1 MTFSILKIEHVF
13 LKICMFMIYTLTVQS
28 LEAEITS
35 MFRPSTAMPLTGR
48 AWATEERGHHVS
60 IPHSQLH
67 ILVATNL
74 WVFQILLDEFPIVC

>member
-1 MTFSILKIEHVF
+1 
-13 LKICMFMIYTLTVQS
+13 MFMVFTLTVQS
-28 LEAEITS
+28 LEAETTS

-48 AWATEERGHHVS
+48 AWATEERGCHVS

-74 WVFQILLDEFPIVC
+74 WVFQILLGEFPIVY